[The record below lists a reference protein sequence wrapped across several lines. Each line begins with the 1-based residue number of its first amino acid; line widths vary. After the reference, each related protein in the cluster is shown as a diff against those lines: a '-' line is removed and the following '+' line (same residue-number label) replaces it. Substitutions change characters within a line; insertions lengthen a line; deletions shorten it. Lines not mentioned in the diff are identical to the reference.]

1 MPFKE
6 WGENKSLL
14 WYQAYNE
21 TKHDRHLLFEL
32 ASFNI
37 LLDAMCGLFVILSS
51 QFYTHDF
58 LPGNS
63 YMLFENSNA
72 GIGDYFIIEFP
83 TDWEDDEKYSFSLN
97 DWNLMKVKS
106 NPFSKHGY

>member
-1 MPFKE
+1 
-6 WGENKSLL
+6 
-14 WYQAYNE
+14 
-21 TKHDRHLLFEL
+21 
-32 ASFNI
+32 
-37 LLDAMCGLFVILSS
+37 
-51 QFYTHDF
+51 
-58 LPGNS
+58 
-63 YMLFENSNA
+63 MLFENSNA